1 MSYCPV
7 IANNYLSED
16 LLDDKVYLLHL
27 YTKIFLPRSKRVAS
41 TELKIKHGLK
51 LVKVKFN
58 ISEQE
63 LCEKLEEIIQLRTKN
78 EDYINDKELLTYLKY
93 SISLHK
99 ELLPLSD
106 ALIKIDEELNT
117 LGFQKEL
124 REIAKIQQTKP
135 KVINLPKFM
144 SSRSPD
150 LLIIKE

>member
-99 ELLPLSD
+99 ELLPL
-106 ALIKIDEELNT
+106 
-117 LGFQKEL
+117 L
-124 REIAKIQQTKP
+124 RLSW
-135 KVINLPKFM
+135 N
-144 SSRSPD
+144 
-150 LLIIKE
+150 